1 MFKHVFKRTFCAAID
16 NCPAGSPSRVGK
28 QLRCPSD
35 LYIYFEQWG
44 QDIFRIACN
53 FADLFFSTCKFVS
66 VSHRLLRLDLITI
79 YVTVDS
85 NGPQKVVTPFR
96 RNECTP
102 PTPNVPSFQLNAM
115 NSKGT
120 SANGLTC

>member
-1 MFKHVFKRTFCAAID
+1 MFKHVFKLTLRAAID

-44 QDIFRIACN
+44 QDIFPSLAILRI
-53 FADLFFSTCKFVS
+53 FFFSTCKFVS

-79 YVTVDS
+79 YETVDS

-102 PTPNVPSFQLNAM
+102 PTPNAPSFQLNAM
-115 NSKGT
+115 NSKGA